1 MNDAV
6 LPAKNAPGIVAPEGT
21 ADLSA
26 FLDVNSFGIVQ
37 WAELVQLFS
46 LYLHSC
52 VIRWY
57 LDQEQQLAQGRPHG
71 EQWTST

>member
-1 MNDAV
+1 MTYLYLIDISLVNDAV

-46 LYLHSC
+46 LYFF
-52 VIRWY
+52 V
-57 LDQEQQLAQGRPHG
+57 A
-71 EQWTST
+71 